1 MSDQVAHLPI
11 VVDIDG
17 LLIRSRW
24 LDEALLELL
33 RTRPLEFLKVIRL
46 RLSGSSAASASIAR
60 NAELD
65 VDFWPVNP
73 EFLAY
78 LASEAERGRC
88 IVLATSALD
97 RVTTAF
103 ARKHPF
109 LSEVVRLPEN
119 ATSQQKAD
127 ALAKAFP
134 EGFVYAGA
142 TTDDA
147 PVWRMAAGRLAVNL
161 DDRARRRLESVGF
174 GSTFDAA
181 GLGLWAHMRALRPHQ
196 WAKNLLILVPLF
208 LGGRGHE
215 PTAWLNALTGALA
228 ISLVASA
235 MYLVNDLL
243 DLPSDRRH
251 WSKKA
256 RPIAS
261 GEVSIRQAAAIAMA
275 LVLIGLGLAVSHGS
289 DAVNVVL
296 VYMVL
301 TLLYSA
307 YWKSVPI
314 LDVFV
319 LASLFTLRLWLGI
332 VITNVRL
339 SPWLLV
345 FSMFLFLSLSL
356 AKRHTEVLR
365 LHAHGLTATPGRA
378 YRAEDAPLILALG
391 VASAIA
397 GVLIMILYLIEDA
410 FPRQQYAEPQFLWAG
425 PPILFLFLGRLWLL
439 CQRGE
444 LNDDPV
450 AFAMRDGVSLALG
463 AAIVAVALL
472 ALAGTGLT

>member
-1 MSDQVAHLPI
+1 MRDQGTDLPI

-17 LLIRSRW
+17 VLIRSRW
-24 LDEALLELL
+24 HDEALLELL
-33 RTRPLEFLKVIRL
+33 RARPLLFVKVVWQ
-46 RLSGSSAASASIAR
+46 RLSGAAAASDSVVG

-65 VDFWPVNP
+65 VDVWPANP
-73 EFLAY
+73 EFLGH
-78 LASEAERGRC
+78 LASEAERGRR
-88 IVLATSALD
+88 IVLATSAPD
-97 RVTTAF
+97 RVTSTF
-103 ARKHPF
+103 TRKHSF
-109 LSEVVRLPEN
+109 LGEVLRLPEN

-127 ALAKAFP
+127 ALVKAFP
-134 EGFVYAGA
+134 KGFVYAGA
-142 TTDDA
+142 TPDDA
-147 PVWRMAAGRLAVNL
+147 PVWRAAAGRLAVNV
-161 DDRARRRLESVGF
+161 DDRARGRLESLGI
-174 GSTFDAA
+174 GRTFDAA
-181 GLGLWAHMRALRPHQ
+181 GAGLSAHLRALRPHQ

-208 LGGRGHE
+208 LGGRGDE
-215 PTAWLNALTGALA
+215 PVAWLYALTGALA

-261 GEVSIRQAAAIAMA
+261 GEVSIRRAAAMALA
-275 LVLIGLGLAVSHGS
+275 LVLIGLGLALSQGV
-289 DAVNVVL
+289 DALAVVL

-319 LASLFTLRLWLGI
+319 LAGLFTIRLWLGI
-332 VITNVRL
+332 VLTDVRL

-365 LHAHGLTATPGRA
+365 LHAHGLTAAPGRA
-378 YRAEDAPLILALG
+378 YRAEDAPLTLALG
-391 VASAIA
+391 VASAMA

-410 FPRQQYAEPQFLWAG
+410 FPRQQYAEPQLLWAG

-450 AFAMRDGVSLALG
+450 AFAMRDRVSLALG
-463 AAIVAVALL
+463 AAMVAIALL